1 VDLYDYSRKDT
12 GALGERVAEAYLKRC
27 DFLIL
32 ERNWGQ
38 KTGELDIVARYGNV
52 LHVIEVKTLI
62 CEEFSDASTHNPS
75 DNLHAYKI
83 HKVARTAEWYVAS
96 MAWEGEWQVDGV
108 LVWLRK
114 RDGMAKIQYLPQIN
128 T

>member
-1 VDLYDYSRKDT
+1 VDLYDFSTKDT
-12 GALGERVAEAYLKRC
+12 GVLGERVAEEYLKKQN
-27 DFLIL
+27 FSVI
-32 ERNWGQ
+32 EKNWSR
-38 KTGELDIVARYGNV
+38 KTGELDIIAKYGHV
-52 LHVIEVKTLI
+52 LHVVEVKTLI

-96 MAWEGEWQVDGV
+96 VGWKGEWQIDGV

-128 T
+128 A